1 MKLILSLSHLR
12 HNSGGQNHFQGE
24 CPFCPLLEQSLDHDR
39 VIGHISCNRV
49 SIVFLFSTPH
59 ATMNFYIMVVVYTY
73 VGLLHLFNILYSTY
87 NYTVFC
93 TKFHVCF
100 GMLSRKLIYSE

>member
-24 CPFCPLLEQSLDHDR
+24 CPFCPLLEKSLDHDR

-59 ATMNFYIMVVVYTY
+59 VTMNFYIMVVARVN
-73 VGLLHLFNILYSTY
+73 NILGCSIHLRRSSSPFQYP
-87 NYTVFC
+87 VFY
-93 TKFHVCF
+93 
-100 GMLSRKLIYSE
+100 L